1 MANYNQDAWRLI
13 EAKVKA
19 EIAAAITAHETK
31 EAGDDFTNSHVPT
44 NG

>member
-19 EIAAAITAHETK
+19 AIAEAIAKHEAEK
-31 EAGDDFTNSHVPT
+31 HS
-44 NG
+44 